1 MEQIETVMELV
12 ANYEAYTTG
21 AEELAVSAAADAPA
35 TSAPCGAA
43 GVSWIVSQFSGK
55 TISEGC

>member
-1 MEQIETVMELV
+1 MELV

-21 AEELAVSAAADAPA
+21 VEELAVSAAADAPA
-35 TSAPCGAA
+35 TSTPCGAA
-43 GVSWIVSQFSGK
+43 GVSWIVGQYSGK